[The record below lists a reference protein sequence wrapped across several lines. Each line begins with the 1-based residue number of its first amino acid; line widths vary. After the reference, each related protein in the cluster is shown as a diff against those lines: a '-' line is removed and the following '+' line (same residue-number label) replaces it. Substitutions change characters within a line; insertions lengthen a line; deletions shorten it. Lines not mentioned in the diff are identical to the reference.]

1 MKTYALVG
9 HPCKHSLSPVIHNA
23 AFQALEIPA
32 KFEIYDTENLQDFM
46 EKVRAGEFAGG
57 SVTMP
62 FKNEII
68 WHLEQISEDVREIGA
83 CNCIRGLEGFN
94 TDWYG
99 ALRALEEVTELNGK
113 RVYLLGAGGAAEAIA
128 HGLFRKN
135 LDLIFFNRTVKPGVL
150 PLNAIDENFDILI
163 NATSCGFKSDE
174 SCVPKEILGP
184 DKVVMDVV
192 YEPLETKLIK
202 EAAEAGATVITGE
215 KMLLYQGFQAF
226 EIWTG
231 EAAPADVM
239 KDALYSS
246 LRNSDPD

>member
-32 KFEIYDTENLQDFM
+32 KFEIFDTENLEEFM
-46 EKVRAGEFAGG
+46 EKVRAGEIVGG

-62 FKNEII
+62 FKNGII
-68 WHLEQISEDVREIGA
+68 EHLEQISEDVREIDA

-99 ALRALEEVTELNGK
+99 ALRALEEVADLNGK
-113 RVYLLGAGGAAEAIA
+113 RVYLIGAGGAAAAIA

-135 LDLIFFNRTVKPGVL
+135 LDLKFFNRTVKPGVL
-150 PLNAIDENFDILI
+150 PLEAIDENFDILI

-174 SCVPKEILGP
+174 SCVPKEILGEG
-184 DKVVMDVV
+184 KIVMDAV
-192 YEPLETKLIK
+192 YEPLETRLLK
-202 EAAEAGATVITGE
+202 EAAEAGCTVVTGE

-231 EAAPADVM
+231 EAAPAEIM
-239 KDALYSS
+239 RDALYSS
-246 LRNSDPD
+246 LKNSDPA